1 MKAAL
6 KAFLKTL
13 SGSVGA
19 ISFGIIA
26 TKIIASFSGPA
37 GLGLFSILRQINQTC
52 LGIASFQGVNP
63 IVHGLST
70 KQSFEKSSYVI
81 SVGMT
86 LLAST
91 AIFSLI
97 FWAFT
102 PHLSILILDSSNPED
117 HFLIRGLII
126 AISFGIGTV
135 FFTGIL
141 NSRRQIGRIALVQ
154 SVSGLG
160 AALIAY
166 PALLFFGV
174 KEGSLLIIIS
184 IALFGFLSGLIFLI
198 KDQQI
203 KFKITSVLASIN
215 PKYIKQFL
223 TYGITL
229 VLAGLSATGTILL
242 IRTLLLRYMGYT
254 VVGMFDAAWTIGNS
268 YFLLILSSL
277 GTYFFPTL
285 AQMRDPEEKD
295 IFIKNTLRLMLL
307 IEVPVIIV
315 MLVIKPMLIE
325 LFYTSEF
332 IPSLTLLRWFFI
344 GDFFKAFGWVLAT
357 NMQINSDYKTYF
369 FLELFSNA
377 LLACGGYLSL
387 FVFNNIEGIGLTYLF
402 LYFTYFLFCIFFSII
417 RYKISFIKTDLMLYG
432 TGLFI
437 IILTSYFTWN
447 NIKPTAISFL
457 VAISCVIFYLFFNTS
472 SKERQQFIKF
482 SKSISRQMKIK

>member
-1 MKAAL
+1 
-6 KAFLKTL
+6 
-13 SGSVGA
+13 
-19 ISFGIIA
+19 
-26 TKIIASFSGPA
+26 
-37 GLGLFSILRQINQTC
+37 
-52 LGIASFQGVNP
+52 
-63 IVHGLST
+63 
-70 KQSFEKSSYVI
+70 
-81 SVGMT
+81 
-86 LLAST
+86 
-91 AIFSLI
+91 
-97 FWAFT
+97 
-102 PHLSILILDSSNPED
+102 
-117 HFLIRGLII
+117 
-126 AISFGIGTV
+126 
-135 FFTGIL
+135 
-141 NSRRQIGRIALVQ
+141 
-154 SVSGLG
+154 
-160 AALIAY
+160 
-166 PALLFFGV
+166 
-174 KEGSLLIIIS
+174 
-184 IALFGFLSGLIFLI
+184 
-198 KDQQI
+198 
-203 KFKITSVLASIN
+203 
-215 PKYIKQFL
+215 
-223 TYGITL
+223 
-229 VLAGLSATGTILL
+229 
-242 IRTLLLRYMGYT
+242 MGYT